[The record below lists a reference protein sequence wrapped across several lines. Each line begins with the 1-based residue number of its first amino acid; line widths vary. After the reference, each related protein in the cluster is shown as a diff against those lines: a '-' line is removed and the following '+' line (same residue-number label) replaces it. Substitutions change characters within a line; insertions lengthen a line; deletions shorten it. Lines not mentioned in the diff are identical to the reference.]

1 MAYDYAGSWSTAAGH
16 AANLFA
22 STTNPQSTPFSTDAA
37 VRAYLGQGIPAH
49 KILLGL
55 PLYGRAFAGTEGPGR
70 SFSGVGVAAGADG
83 NWEPGVWDYR
93 VLPRAG
99 AAERYDDAAR
109 AAYSYDPASRE
120 LISYDNV
127 RSAAD
132 KAAYIRGD
140 GGGRAQAQAQALGG
154 AFFWEASGD
163 RRDDRSLIR
172 TMAAKLGSLDTSL
185 NNLRYP
191 TSQYENIRKGMTS

>member
-1 MAYDYAGSWSTAAGH
+1 MAYDYAGSWSDAAGH

-22 STTNPQSTPFSTDAA
+22 SATNPKSTPFSTDAA
-37 VRAYLGQGIPAH
+37 VQHYLGQGIRGD
-49 KILLGL
+49 KLLLGL

-70 SFSGVGVAAGADG
+70 GFSGVGAGSGADG

-99 AAERYDDAAR
+99 AAERYDDEVR
-109 AAYSYDPASRE
+109 AAYSYDPAARE
-120 LISYDNV
+120 LISYDSV

-132 KAAYIRGD
+132 KAAYIRD
-140 GGGRAQAQAQALGG
+140 ARRPLGG

-172 TMAAKLGSLDTSL
+172 TMAARLGPLDASL

-191 TSQYENIRKGMTS
+191 TSQYENIRKGMVS